1 MISEKKMLAT
11 ISERKAWLTAYA
23 HKQMEKHELL
33 VEGWKFE
40 IASFYQE
47 ELRERAGLPKLIGL
61 CVEPD
66 KDGLWN
72 PRIIFFP
79 TGLRL
84 SKWDQKQTILHEI
97 AHAQTH
103 YIVGDTEDHHG
114 PTWLSQ
120 CGKIMPAVMFWREV
134 LTYGTHEF
142 RPKAL
147 RIDSP
152 QCW

>member
-1 MISEKKMLAT
+1 VISEKKMLAT
-11 ISERKAWLTAYA
+11 IAERKAWLTALA
-23 HKQMEKHELL
+23 HQLMAKHELL
-33 VEGWKFE
+33 AEGWKFE
-40 IASFYQE
+40 FASFYME
-47 ELRERAGLPKLIGL
+47 EQREKAGLPQVIAQCTEVDRNG
-61 CVEPD
+61 E
-66 KDGLWN
+66 WN
-72 PRIIFFP
+72 PRITFYP

-134 LTYGTHEF
+134 LTYGTHDF

-152 QCW
+152 QC